1 MDDEDD
7 RDRAREPL
15 VRVAVAENDFDA
27 QLISDELADAGIR
40 SMVRNDDVLT
50 SARYIGFA
58 SPFSREV
65 FVLEGD
71 LVKAREIL
79 GERATG

>member
-1 MDDEDD
+1 MNDEDD

-27 QLISDELADAGIR
+27 QLIHDELADAGIR
-40 SMVRNDDVLT
+40 SLVRSDDVLT
-50 SARYIGFA
+50 SARAIGFA
-58 SPFSREV
+58 APFSREI

-71 LVKAREIL
+71 LARAREVL
-79 GERATG
+79 GDRANG

>member
-1 MDDEDD
+1 MNEDH

-27 QLISDELADAGIR
+27 QLIHDELAEAGIR
-40 SMVRNDDVLT
+40 CMVRSDDVLT
-50 SARYIGFA
+50 SARAVGFA
-58 SPFSREV
+58 APFSRAV

-71 LVKAREIL
+71 LPRAREIL
-79 GERATG
+79 GDRACA

>member
-1 MDDEDD
+1 MDDDDD

-27 QLISDELADAGIR
+27 QLIQDELAEAGIR
-40 SMVRNDDVLT
+40 CMIRSDDVLT
-50 SARYIGFA
+50 SARGVGFA
-58 SPFSREV
+58 APFSRGV

-71 LVKAREIL
+71 RARARELL
-79 GERATG
+79 GDRADA